1 MHRGGGNARITSHNQ
16 DFSLIET
23 FNNLAPW
30 GEKKFVS
37 ELKRTYKFQR
47 GVYCHTEDNSPKYR
61 MVGEIL
67 SILRSFAV
75 QTRIFAKECNIIAVG
90 YVRSTAQEDENLNRL
105 RNKSAMTCD
114 LFPRQFGERVRERGY
129 LAASLLCRL
138 AAFTLAEVL
147 ITLGII
153 GVVAAMT
160 IPSLIQNYQEKVLAN
175 QFKKSYSMF
184 SQVLNQVW
192 VDNDMSVPI
201 CYYNQYLTSYDF
213 SACNEVSAAVLK
225 KLNVVKTC
233 EKKSYENGCI
243 PKYSGL
249 NQSYLG
255 GFTQDWILNHSKS
268 YVLADGTIILE
279 YGLHDSFP
287 AIFAIDING
296 KKAPNKWG
304 YDLFSFWTISN
315 GGYYILQGTSYSVED
330 GGKTTN
336 QMMKN

>member
-1 MHRGGGNARITSHNQ
+1 MYRGGGNSRLASHIKGFNLFLECLDAKTHGGKVCIKAARLNCT
-16 DFSLIET
+16 
-23 FNNLAPW
+23 
-30 GEKKFVS
+30 
-37 ELKRTYKFQR
+37 LKSGGHGSYHCLTNVDK
-47 GVYCHTEDNSPKYR
+47 
-61 MVGEIL
+61 
-67 SILRSFAV
+67 
-75 QTRIFAKECNIIAVG
+75 
-90 YVRSTAQEDENLNRL
+90 RL
-105 RNKSAMTCD
+105 RNKCAMTCD
-114 LFPRQFGERVRERGY
+114 LFPRPFGERVRERGY
-129 LAASLLCRL
+129 LAASILCRL

-160 IPSLIQNYQEKVLAN
+160 MPSLIQNYQEKVLAN

-184 SQVLNQVW
+184 SQVLNQVL
-192 VDNDMSVPI
+192 VDNDMSVPS
-201 CYYNQYLTSYDF
+201 CYYNQHQTSYDF

-249 NQSYLG
+249 KQSYLQ

-279 YGLHDSFP
+279 YGDDAFP

-315 GGYYILQGTSYSVED
+315 GGYYILQGTYYSVED

>member
-1 MHRGGGNARITSHNQ
+1 MYRGGGNSRLASHIKGFNL
-16 DFSLIET
+16 FSLFT
-23 FNNLAPW
+23 FHSPLFT
-30 GEKKFVS
+30 KK
-37 ELKRTYKFQR
+37 
-47 GVYCHTEDNSPKYR
+47 
-61 MVGEIL
+61 
-67 SILRSFAV
+67 
-75 QTRIFAKECNIIAVG
+75 
-90 YVRSTAQEDENLNRL
+90 
-105 RNKSAMTCD
+105 
-114 LFPRQFGERVRERGY
+114 
-129 LAASLLCRL
+129 

-160 IPSLIQNYQEKVLAN
+160 MPSLIQNYQEKVLAN

-192 VDNDMSVPI
+192 VDNDMSVPS
-201 CYYNQYLTSYDF
+201 CYYNQHQTSYDF

-249 NQSYLG
+249 KQSYLQ

-279 YGLHDSFP
+279 YGDDAFP

-315 GGYYILQGTSYSVED
+315 GGYYILQGTYYSVED

>member
-1 MHRGGGNARITSHNQ
+1 MINIFNKNKVNLSENIDNAILNPSPARGDG
-16 DFSLIET
+16 
-23 FNNLAPW
+23 
-30 GEKKFVS
+30 
-37 ELKRTYKFQR
+37 KR
-47 GVYCHTEDNSPKYR
+47 ENS
-61 MVGEIL
+61 
-67 SILRSFAV
+67 
-75 QTRIFAKECNIIAVG
+75 
-90 YVRSTAQEDENLNRL
+90 
-105 RNKSAMTCD
+105 
-114 LFPRQFGERVRERGY
+114 
-129 LAASLLCRL
+129 LAASLLSRL

-255 GFTQDWILNHSKS
+255 GFTQDWILNRSKS

>member
-1 MHRGGGNARITSHNQ
+1 MHRGKVCIKAARLNCTLKSGGHGSYQCLTNVDKRLHN
-16 DFSLIET
+16 
-23 FNNLAPW
+23 
-30 GEKKFVS
+30 K
-37 ELKRTYKFQR
+37 
-47 GVYCHTEDNSPKYR
+47 C
-61 MVGEIL
+61 
-67 SILRSFAV
+67 
-75 QTRIFAKECNIIAVG
+75 
-90 YVRSTAQEDENLNRL
+90 
-105 RNKSAMTCD
+105 AMTWNSD
-114 LFPRQFGERVRERGY
+114 MEENNFTDKVFSRFTFHF
-129 LAASLLCRL
+129 LLKK

-160 IPSLIQNYQEKVLAN
+160 LPALIQNYQEKVLAN

-184 SQVLNQVW
+184 SQVLNQVL
-192 VDNDMSVPI
+192 VDNDMSVPS
-201 CYYNQYLTSYDF
+201 CYYNQHQTSYDF

-249 NQSYLG
+249 NQSYLQ
-255 GFTQDWILNHSKS
+255 GFTQDRILNHSKS

-279 YGLHDSFP
+279 YGDDAFP

-315 GGYYILQGTSYSVED
+315 GGYYILQGTYYSVED

>member
-1 MHRGGGNARITSHNQ
+1 MYRGGGNSRLASHIKEFNLFLECLDAKTHGGKVCIKAARLNCT
-16 DFSLIET
+16 
-23 FNNLAPW
+23 
-30 GEKKFVS
+30 
-37 ELKRTYKFQR
+37 LKSGGHGSYHCLTNVDK
-47 GVYCHTEDNSPKYR
+47 
-61 MVGEIL
+61 
-67 SILRSFAV
+67 
-75 QTRIFAKECNIIAVG
+75 
-90 YVRSTAQEDENLNRL
+90 RL
-105 RNKSAMTCD
+105 RNKCAMTWNSD
-114 LFPRQFGERVRERGY
+114 MEENNFTDKVFSRFTPHF
-129 LAASLLCRL
+129 LLKK

-184 SQVLNQVW
+184 SQVLNQVL
-192 VDNDMSVPI
+192 VDNDMSVPS
-201 CYYNQYLTSYDF
+201 CYYNQHQTSYDF

-249 NQSYLG
+249 RQSYLQ

-268 YVLADGTIILE
+268 YVLVDGTIILE
-279 YGLHDSFP
+279 YGDDAFP

-315 GGYYILQGTSYSVED
+315 GGYYILQGTYYSVED

>member
-1 MHRGGGNARITSHNQ
+1 
-16 DFSLIET
+16 
-23 FNNLAPW
+23 
-30 GEKKFVS
+30 
-37 ELKRTYKFQR
+37 
-47 GVYCHTEDNSPKYR
+47 
-61 MVGEIL
+61 MVGNDVGLESPTYRNNCGEYRKTVITRSDERRSNRIQNEKDEIATFHCTPL
-67 SILRSFAV
+67 
-75 QTRIFAKECNIIAVG
+75 AK
-90 YVRSTAQEDENLNRL
+90 TDKRL
-105 RNKSAMTCD
+105 RNKCAMTWNSD
-114 LFPRQFGERVRERGY
+114 MEENNFTDKVFSRFTSHF
-129 LAASLLCRL
+129 SLKS

-147 ITLGII
+147 VTLGII

-160 IPSLIQNYQEKVLAN
+160 MPSLIQNYQEKVLAN

-184 SQVLNQVW
+184 SQVLNQVL
-192 VDNDMSVPI
+192 VDNDMSVPS
-201 CYYNQYLTSYDF
+201 CYYNQHQTSYDF
-213 SACNEVSAAVLK
+213 SACNEVSAVVLK

-249 NQSYLG
+249 KQSYLQ

-279 YGLHDSFP
+279 YGDDAFP

-315 GGYYILQGTSYSVED
+315 GGYYILQGTYYSVED

>member
-1 MHRGGGNARITSHNQ
+1 MYRGGGNSRLASHIKGFNL
-16 DFSLIET
+16 FSLFT
-23 FNNLAPW
+23 FHSPLFT
-30 GEKKFVS
+30 KK
-37 ELKRTYKFQR
+37 
-47 GVYCHTEDNSPKYR
+47 
-61 MVGEIL
+61 
-67 SILRSFAV
+67 
-75 QTRIFAKECNIIAVG
+75 
-90 YVRSTAQEDENLNRL
+90 
-105 RNKSAMTCD
+105 
-114 LFPRQFGERVRERGY
+114 
-129 LAASLLCRL
+129 

-184 SQVLNQVW
+184 SQVLNQVL
-192 VDNDMSVPI
+192 VDNDMSVPS
-201 CYYNQYLTSYDF
+201 CYYNQHQTSYDF

-249 NQSYLG
+249 KQSYLQ

-279 YGLHDSFP
+279 YGDDAFP

-315 GGYYILQGTSYSVED
+315 GGYYILQGTYYSVED

>member
-1 MHRGGGNARITSHNQ
+1 MKKNLFSCIGGGGNSRLASHIKGFNLFLECLDGKTHGGKVCIKAARLNCT
-16 DFSLIET
+16 
-23 FNNLAPW
+23 
-30 GEKKFVS
+30 
-37 ELKRTYKFQR
+37 LKSGGHGSYHCLTNVDK
-47 GVYCHTEDNSPKYR
+47 
-61 MVGEIL
+61 
-67 SILRSFAV
+67 
-75 QTRIFAKECNIIAVG
+75 
-90 YVRSTAQEDENLNRL
+90 RL
-105 RNKSAMTCD
+105 RNKCAMTWNSD
-114 LFPRQFGERVRERGY
+114 MEENNFTDKVFSRFTPPLFTKK
-129 LAASLLCRL
+129 

-160 IPSLIQNYQEKVLAN
+160 MPSLIQNYQEKVLAN

-192 VDNDMSVPI
+192 VDNDMSVPS
-201 CYYNQYLTSYDF
+201 CYYNQHQTSYDF

-249 NQSYLG
+249 KQSYLQ

-268 YVLADGTIILE
+268 YLLADGTIILE
-279 YGLHDSFP
+279 YGDDAFP

-315 GGYYILQGTSYSVED
+315 GGYYILQGTYYSVED

>member
-1 MHRGGGNARITSHNQ
+1 MKRFNYFKYWYMDFLRYLNAKTHRSKVRYKN
-16 DFSLIET
+16 
-23 FNNLAPW
+23 
-30 GEKKFVS
+30 KK
-37 ELKRTYKFQR
+37 R
-47 GVYCHTEDNSPKYR
+47 HTEDNSPKYR
-61 MVGEIL
+61 MVGKMISHPELDSVAIN
-67 SILRSFAV
+67 V
-75 QTRIFAKECNIIAVG
+75 
-90 YVRSTAQEDENLNRL
+90 DNRL
-105 RNKSAMTCD
+105 RNKCAMTCD

-201 CYYNQYLTSYDF
+201 CYYNQYLTSCDF
-213 SACNEVSAAVLK
+213 SACNEVSVAVLK

-249 NQSYLG
+249 NQSYLQ

-279 YGLHDSFP
+279 YGHDSFP

-330 GGKTTN
+330 GGKTTK